1 MAKAGIELERI
12 DPGQP
17 QQNGRHER
25 MHRTLKTETAK
36 PPAASAA
43 AQQARFDRFREEFN
57 AVRPHEALGQA
68 PPATVYRR
76 SPRAWR
82 EPEEPVYDAGHAA
95 RRVRRNGCIKCAE
108 TSIARFAG
116 IDLGLFDRQ
125 SRKLIRFRA
134 ARPAARI
141 QPMNRLLK
149 PL

>member
-1 MAKAGIELERI
+1 MRWAKAGIELERI

-95 RRVRRNGCIKCAE
+95 RRVRRNGC
-108 TSIARFAG
+108 G
-116 IDLGLFDRQ
+116 
-125 SRKLIRFRA
+125 A
-134 ARPAARI
+134 ARRS
-141 QPMNRLLK
+141 L
-149 PL
+149 